1 MTQKSFNTI
10 RESLKM
16 LNKEKKELYNYYKK
30 KDLKFLLQQKKE
42 YSFMPNSRDLKI
54 VKIIN
59 QVIEHRWEYFPELTK
74 MEFKNVK

>member
-1 MTQKSFNTI
+1 
-10 RESLKM
+10 M

-59 QVIEHRWEYFPELTK
+59 QAIEHRWEYFPELTK